1 MRLFIAVNFNEDI
14 KDSLQKDMA
23 RLAEYTIEGN
33 FSRRENLHLTLV
45 FIGETDDVEAV
56 KVAMQVIDDAPM
68 TLFISGFGRFRRDA
82 GDIYWRGVKRSK
94 ELENIY
100 HKLVKALV
108 NQGFAIDAK
117 PFKPHLTLGRQVV
130 VKPEFDMYKF
140 EKTLSRLHADV
151 NRISLMKSERVAG
164 RLKYTEIYGVDLK

>member
-1 MRLFIAVNFNEDI
+1 MRLFIAVNFNDEI

-23 RLAEYTIEGN
+23 RFAEYALEGN

-45 FIGETDDVEAV
+45 FIGETDDVDAV
-56 KVAMQVIDDAPM
+56 KDAMRVIDDEAL
-68 TLFISGFGRFRRDA
+68 TLSIHGFGRFRRDS
-82 GDIYWRGVKRSK
+82 GDIYWRGIKQNK

-100 HKLVKALV
+100 HKLVKSLV
-108 NQGFAIDAK
+108 NHGFAIDAR

-130 VKPEFDMYKF
+130 TAPEFDMYKF
-140 EKTLSRLHADV
+140 EKTLPRLHADV

>member
-1 MRLFIAVNFNEDI
+1 MRLFIAVNFNDEI

-23 RLAEYTIEGN
+23 RFAEYAVEGN

-45 FIGETDDVEAV
+45 FIGETENVQGAKD
-56 KVAMQVIDDAPM
+56 AMAVIDDKPL
-68 TLFISGFGRFRRDA
+68 TLAIHGFGRFRRA
-82 GDIYWRGVKRSK
+82 GGDIYWRGIKQNN

-100 HKLVKALV
+100 HKLIKSLA
-108 NQGFAIDAK
+108 NQGFAIDYRQ
-117 PFKPHLTLGRQVV
+117 FKPHLTLGRQVV
-130 VKPEFDMYKF
+130 TKPEFDMYKF
-140 EKTLSRLHADV
+140 EKTLPRLHADV